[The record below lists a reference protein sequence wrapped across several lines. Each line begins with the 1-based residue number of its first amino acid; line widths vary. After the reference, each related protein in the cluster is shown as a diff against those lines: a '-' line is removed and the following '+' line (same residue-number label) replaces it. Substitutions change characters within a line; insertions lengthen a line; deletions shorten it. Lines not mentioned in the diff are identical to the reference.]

1 MIWLRQEK
9 GPGSD
14 KAQRLREAMESELK
28 QHPGDAYASAKLG
41 GLLVSEG
48 RHADAITL
56 LKTAL
61 TTAAADAPQRYEL
74 LLHLGLAL
82 TPSDP
87 SAAVQAYRDA
97 LAIPQDPRAS
107 LGASLNL
114 AARLMEQSQ
123 LDEAI
128 ALTRTATEQ
137 APEVAMAWYNLGLM
151 QRQAGDIA
159 GALQSY
165 DQALRLSPENAA
177 CHQNLAVAQL
187 LGGNIDA
194 ARNSFRTAIT
204 LLQSQGQH
212 EQASQRHLQLLGPP
226 LRRQPRRRLGTLAL
240 QVYVAGVKAGA
251 LGVGLQRVRVD
262 LRQ

>member
-1 MIWLRQEK
+1 MAHCREPALLHEGYRPELLE
-9 GPGSD
+9 GSD

-56 LKTAL
+56 LNTAL

-107 LGASLNL
+107 LGARLNL

-204 LLQSQGQH
+204 LLQSQDQH
-212 EQASQRHLQLLGPP
+212 EQASQ
-226 LRRQPRRRLGTLAL
+226 LRKRAEAIVKLDGSGLA
-240 QVYVAGVKAGA
+240 
-251 LGVGLQRVRVD
+251 
-262 LRQ
+262 